1 MDVPW
6 RAHSLFA
13 KNAEFA
19 LHPLGIITFL
29 LSRAPCMFWPKV
41 ERKGWKNQTKLVSA
55 AWAPILD
62 KGTGVPPH
70 TNTHIGAH
78 TDTQLILSYSL
89 GLYGCSCLLHF
100 CGPFFF
106 KAFYFV
112 LGYNL
117 LIILSWFQVIWN
129 ILKLFIEFV
138 TIALLLYVL
147 VFWPRGMRE
156 S

>member
-1 MDVPW
+1 M
-6 RAHSLFA
+6 
-13 KNAEFA
+13 
-19 LHPLGIITFL
+19 
-29 LSRAPCMFWPKV
+29 
-41 ERKGWKNQTKLVSA
+41 A
-55 AWAPILD
+55 AAVCYISV
-62 KGTGVPPH
+62 GH
-70 TNTHIGAH
+70 
-78 TDTQLILSYSL
+78 
-89 GLYGCSCLLHF
+89 
-100 CGPFFF
+100 FF

-138 TIALLLYVL
+138 TIALLFYVL